1 MGLCTAWH
9 DMIVVEEF
17 GEEFER
23 CAQCGHIESE
33 EEVDPDD
40 MRDAWI
46 DIMAGV

>member
-1 MGLCTAWH
+1 
-9 DMIVVEEF
+9 MIVVEEF

-33 EEVDPDD
+33 AEVDPDD